1 MTVQCIHR
9 CYQKSL
15 PSYIFLL
22 ITHLF
27 CFTSV
32 DSFRKHAAVKC
43 SLKANEGWL
52 YPVDRGFLFIH
63 KPPTFIRYADISA
76 LEFARIN
83 SQAGQSGSRNFD
95 LVVTSKSGTEYQFTN
110 IDR

>member
-1 MTVQCIHR
+1 M
-9 CYQKSL
+9 
-15 PSYIFLL
+15 
-22 ITHLF
+22 
-27 CFTSV
+27 
-32 DSFRKHAAVKC
+32 KC

-52 YPVDRGFLFIH
+52 YPVERGFLFIH
-63 KPPTFIRYADISA
+63 KPPTYIRYADISA

-83 SQAGQSGSRNFD
+83 STQAGQSGSRNFD